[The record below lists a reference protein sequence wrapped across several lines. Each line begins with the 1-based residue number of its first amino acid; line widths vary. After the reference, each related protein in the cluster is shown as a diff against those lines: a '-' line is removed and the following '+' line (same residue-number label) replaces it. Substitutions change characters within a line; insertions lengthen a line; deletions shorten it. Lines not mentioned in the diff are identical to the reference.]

1 MGNVGL
7 KGSNAF
13 RVLGRRHSK
22 DAPLSGTARISTRL
36 PELNS
41 SPRASQSFDSRESP
55 LGLIPFGRGADGGF
69 DLGNQAAV

>member
-7 KGSNAF
+7 KESKVF
-13 RVLGRRHSK
+13 RALGRRHSK
-22 DAPLSGTARISTRL
+22 VALLSGTARISTRL

-41 SPRASQSFDSRESP
+41 SPRASQSFDSGESP
-55 LGLIPFGRGADGGF
+55 LGLIPFRRGADGGF